1 MFRRLRRALIKF
13 CSPRKR
19 DNRSEKHLKPIQL
32 SEIGIVLNE
41 EPVKLSE
48 YPVHAATPALEPKDY
63 EAEKNPLESVA
74 LRSPSD
80 SINSSAEPR
89 CKESVSEE
97 GDRKEEE
104 NDRIENET
112 DRKEETNDKIENEKT
127 ESEELVNEEDRK
139 EEENDKLEIKT
150 DKKEET
156 NDTLDNEKAESEE
169 LVIRKAEN
177 KESNNEEKETNK
189 TRNRESFTENNQ
201 VYEESL
207 IRQPEILQDSQKPC
221 ESKENSVV
229 RFSPQCPVD
238 SVIVESTPVPERTS
252 VSWTSVEDYDLQS
265 LLGEGG
271 FGKVYL
277 AQHKCNGKKV
287 AIKALKKEGIKATK
301 QVSRLN
307 LERSILEEAK
317 REKNPFL
324 VGLFAS
330 FRTEHHL
337 CLVMDYCAGGDLD
350 SYFKHGAFSR
360 ERAVFYAGC
369 VVLGLQFLHT
379 RNIIHRDIKPENVLL
394 DSDGYAKITDFGIAI
409 KTMGF
414 DGKTMSKC
422 GSCYYLAPEIF
433 GNHGYRKSVD
443 WWALGVMIYEMLLKQ
458 MPFNGRNKE
467 KIFNSIINK
476 EPKYPK
482 KLGEDATIIIKQ
494 LLRKDPDMRIG
505 SSERDA
511 EEVKECSFFK
521 ELDFEALSKKQINP
535 PFIPKQKT
543 PGCFCK
549 FRHPKQVV
557 LSSEQYKPPLIF
569 VEKAFED
576 FDCFVEC

>member
-1 MFRRLRRALIKF
+1 
-13 CSPRKR
+13 

-229 RFSPQCPVD
+229 RFSPQC
-238 SVIVESTPVPERTS
+238 
-252 VSWTSVEDYDLQS
+252 
-265 LLGEGG
+265 
-271 FGKVYL
+271 VYL

-521 ELDFEALSKKQINP
+521 TRSRTKGHQQGVLGQIDNWGINHLPKRVNRRSPFVSKELGTDIIRKLNTSNAKIDMKYL
-535 PFIPKQKT
+535 
-543 PGCFCK
+543 
-549 FRHPKQVV
+549 R
-557 LSSEQYKPPLIF
+557 
-569 VEKAFED
+569 
-576 FDCFVEC
+576 